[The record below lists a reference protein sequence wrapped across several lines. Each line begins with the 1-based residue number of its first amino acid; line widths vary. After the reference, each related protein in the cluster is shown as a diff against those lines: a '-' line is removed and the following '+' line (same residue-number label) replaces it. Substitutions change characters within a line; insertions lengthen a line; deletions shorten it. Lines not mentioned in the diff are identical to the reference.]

1 MEEYVNIYGCDYCT
15 DECEY
20 CEDYHDMGTAF
31 YCACVD
37 DPIYVQENEHGG
49 LTVVDPRMN

>member
-1 MEEYVNIYGCDYCT
+1 MEEYNKFGCDYCT

-20 CEDYHDMGTAF
+20 CEEYHGMGTAF

-37 DPIYVQENEHGG
+37 EPIYMREDENGKPYIM
-49 LTVVDPRMN
+49 DPRMN